1 MAFML
6 VCVLVFTI
14 SVCKAQP
21 AAAPAIYVFGDSF
34 MDVGN
39 NNYLLLSVVKANFP
53 HNGIDFPNSKP
64 TGRFSNGKNIADFLV
79 KEIGLPTPPPY
90 LSLVGGAT
98 PPITGVSFASG
109 GGGILNESGR
119 IIAIQALSL
128 GQQVDYFTMVRDR
141 LVRQLGPSGAQA
153 HLSVGINLDRVGY
166 GSTYG
171 SRVMVMDL
179 NVLLILDWL
188 GFGRFIRTCT
198 LVNYMHVCIVGPE
211 PTLSKSLFPIVIGT
225 NDLFAYFT
233 VGSLVAKLYTPQQYV
248 DRMLSTFKGLFKTLY
263 GLGAQKLVV
272 TGVPAIGCCP
282 IQRRTNRTGECNV
295 ELNNMAIK
303 YNDGL
308 KMILQGLKSELP
320 GMNSAYFDYYGAWVS
335 LFQNETYGFTEIK
348 EACCGLGNLNAD
360 VLCIP
365 IARFCPN
372 RKNYFF
378 WDRVHTTE
386 AAASF
391 FSEMLYSGSQQF
403 MVPMNVEQLLAG

>member
-21 AAAPAIYVFGDSF
+21 AAPAIYVFGDSF

-53 HNGIDFPNSKP
+53 HNGIDFPNMKP

-90 LSLVGGAT
+90 LSLVGSAT
-98 PPITGVSFASG
+98 LPINGVSFASG

-119 IIAIQALSL
+119 IIAVQALSL

-153 HLSVGINLDRVGY
+153 R
-166 GSTYG
+166 
-171 SRVMVMDL
+171 
-179 NVLLILDWL
+179 
-188 GFGRFIRTCT
+188 
-198 LVNYMHVCIVGPE
+198 
-211 PTLSKSLFPIVIGT
+211 LSKSLFPIVIGT

-263 GLGAQKLVV
+263 GLGARKLVV
-272 TGVPAIGCCP
+272 AGVPAVGCCP
-282 IQRRTNRTGECNV
+282 MQRRTNRTGECIV

-308 KMILQGLKSELP
+308 KMMLQELKSELP
-320 GMNSAYFDYYGAWVS
+320 GMNYAYFDYYGAWVS

-360 VLCIP
+360 VPCIP

-372 RKNYFF
+372 RKNHFF
-378 WDRVHTTE
+378 WDRVHPTE
-386 AAASF
+386 AAAIF
-391 FSEMLYSGSQQF
+391 FSDMLYSGLQQF
-403 MVPMNVEQLLAG
+403 MAPMNVEQLLLAG